1 MLILVDC
8 RYVIS
13 CGLLVLTIPRGGY
26 GEVHAAGVGE
36 RVSKRHKSDE
46 MEVIS

>member
-1 MLILVDC
+1 MLIPVDC

-13 CGLLVLTIPRGGY
+13 CSLRILTIRRGVH
-26 GEVHAAGVGE
+26 GEGLAAGMGE

-46 MEVIS
+46 MEVGS

>member
-13 CGLLVLTIPRGGY
+13 CDLRVLMGCRGVHGEGL
-26 GEVHAAGVGE
+26 AAGMDE

-46 MEVIS
+46 MEVGS

>member
-13 CGLLVLTIPRGGY
+13 CGLRVLMARRGGY
-26 GEVHAAGVGE
+26 GEVQAAGFGE
-36 RVSKRHKSDE
+36 RVSKRLKSDE
-46 MEVIS
+46 MELGI

>member
-13 CGLLVLTIPRGGY
+13 CDLRLLMGRRGGY
-26 GEVHAAGVGE
+26 GEVQAAGTGE
-36 RVSKRHKSDE
+36 RVSKRLKSDE
-46 MEVIS
+46 MELGI

>member
-8 RYVIS
+8 RYVDT
-13 CGLLVLTIPRGGY
+13 CGLLVLTISRGGY
-26 GEVHAAGVGE
+26 GEVHGAGVGE